1 MLKRLNI
8 YFKEMYPI
16 IPRLALGYMVFL
28 EIYFIVLL
36 NHGVT
41 EFQLGIQEVICGFT
55 VFSFLCWLRI
65 ADDFKDYELDCRL
78 FKERPLP
85 SGRVRKKDLAVFVSI
100 LIAITLLLNLAFM
113 NNFGFCLFLYTYG
126 SLMAVWFFQ
135 KHKIAKSL
143 PLALVTHNPVQMI
156 MNIYI
161 ISFTVI
167 KYDIRAFDLTN
178 LMAAFTLYFPAL
190 IWEVSRK
197 IRAPKDET
205 EYVTYSKLFGYKKAV
220 AFVFIVTW
228 MDIITNF
235 ILVWN
240 LNKLAVLALLINVL
254 WMSWKFLE
262 FSKNPERYRIVEK
275 VERYTYVQET
285 IMILTVAAYL
295 LVGRYFGRAANIC
308 VLAPAVIQLFY
319 GTFEDS
325 RLFRGNE

>member
-1 MLKRLNI
+1 MIGWLKRLNV

-16 IPRLALGYMVFL
+16 IPRLCLGFIIAL

-36 NHGVT
+36 NQGVT
-41 EFQLGIQEVICGFT
+41 SFSLGIQEVVLGFT

-78 FKERPLP
+78 FAHRPLP
-85 SGRVRKKDLAVFVSI
+85 SGRVTKKDLKIFATI
-100 LIAITLLLNLAFM
+100 LITVTLILNFMFM
-113 NNFGFCLFLYTYG
+113 NNFLFCLILYTYG

-135 KHKIAKSL
+135 KYKIQKSL
-143 PLALVTHNPVQMI
+143 PMALVTHNPVQMI

-161 ISFTVI
+161 ISFTII
-167 KYDIRAFDLTN
+167 KYN
-178 LMAAFTLYFPAL
+178 LEIFTLHNIMALFTLYFPAL

-220 AFVFIVTW
+220 NFVFIVTW

-240 LNKLAVLALLINVL
+240 LSKVSVLALLINVL
-254 WMSWKFLE
+254 WMSWVFIDYK
-262 FSKNPERYRIVEK
+262 KDPERYKLVDK
-275 VERYTYVQET
+275 VERYTFIQEG
-285 IMILTVAAYL
+285 MMLLTVAVYL
-295 LVGRYFGRAANIC
+295 LSIAYNFI
-308 VLAPAVIQLFY
+308 LI
-319 GTFEDS
+319 
-325 RLFRGNE
+325 